1 VKVILLRDVP
11 TLGRAGT
18 LVEVKEGYARNYL
31 LPRGLAREATAG
43 AIRARDVMRRAEEQR
58 RARVQRE
65 AEQLAQGLSALTLE
79 IRARVGAEG
88 RLFGAVT
95 AQQVADALRQRGFP
109 VDKKQVELE
118 HPIRVEGF
126 HRVAVRLPT
135 GRPVQV
141 TVNVVGQR

>member
-43 AIRARDVMRRAEEQR
+43 AIRARDVMQRAEEQR

>member
-1 VKVILLRDVP
+1 MKVILLQDVP
-11 TLGRAGT
+11 ALGRAGA

-43 AIRARDVMRRAEEQR
+43 ALRARDALRQAEEQR
-58 RARVQRE
+58 RARMQRE
-65 AEQLAQGLSALTLE
+65 AEQLAQALSALTLE
-79 IRARVGAEG
+79 VRARAGAEG

-95 AQQVADALRQRGFP
+95 AQQVAEALRQRGFA

-135 GRPVQV
+135 GRLVQV